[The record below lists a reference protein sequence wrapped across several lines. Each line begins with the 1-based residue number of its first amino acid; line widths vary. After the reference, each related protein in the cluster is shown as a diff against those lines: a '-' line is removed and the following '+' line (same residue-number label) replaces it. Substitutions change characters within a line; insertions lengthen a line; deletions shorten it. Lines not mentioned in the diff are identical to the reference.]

1 MKSAV
6 IARKRSRRNGNI
18 AAGASPTS
26 AARNNR
32 SAQPAKTTA
41 SANGHA
47 PTMHPLVSANPRLVP
62 AKAGDHAAIHQLLLS
77 QFRGPSVLEFQAQLD
92 EPLYEPTDRL
102 LVKHRDDVVAHL
114 RLTKRVLQFGP
125 LQIPAAGF
133 MDLATA
139 TAWQRR
145 GFASA
150 LIGAGEQQSAS
161 EGAVLGLTR
170 TTASDLFARHG
181 WTACGRQ
188 TFSVAGAR
196 QILAHLRAIAPPN
209 ILHASEDQNAADALL
224 SRRSP
229 RIPLLVRPLRRM
241 ELPALVTLYEQCAA
255 GAYGATVRNEVYW
268 DWLMARHAFER
279 GYVAILGDHNLEL
292 PELLA
297 AVAGCV
303 LVSGGRIVELLARP
317 GATPAIGLALLAR
330 ICSDAV
336 ERSQY
341 DVRFDGPPQ
350 HPLHQIF
357 RAAGGTYHSSEEH
370 EGEVS
375 MARLFNPLQTLR
387 DMSAELLLRARAAQ
401 LQPQVLGL
409 EVFNFDADLRRATHE
424 DARPYRL
431 IITQRKVRVMPG
443 NLGRNYLKLRRRDLT
458 PLLLGHWKLDD
469 ALAAG
474 RIRASTQRAHH
485 AAEALFPELPW
496 HRPPLDDLVA

>member
-1 MKSAV
+1 MKPAVISRRRTRQNRTATAGAASAPAAKSNGSAV
-6 IARKRSRRNGNI
+6 PRKGPAVNGYPP
-18 AAGASPTS
+18 AAILPF
-26 AARNNR
+26 
-32 SAQPAKTTA
+32 TTA
-41 SANGHA
+41 
-47 PTMHPLVSANPRLVP
+47 PRLVL
-62 AKAGDHAAIHQLLLS
+62 AKAGDHTAIHQLLLS

-114 RLTKRVLQFGP
+114 RLTKRLLQFGP

-139 TAWQRR
+139 TPWQRR

-150 LIGAGEQQSAS
+150 LIGAGEQQAVRD
-161 EGAVLGLTR
+161 GAVLGLTR

-196 QILAHLRAIAPPN
+196 QVLAHLRAIAPPE
-209 ILHASEDQNAADALL
+209 ILNASEDQNAADALL

-241 ELPALVTLYEQCAA
+241 ELPALVKLYEQCAA
-255 GAYGATVRNEVYW
+255 GTFGATARNEVYW
-268 DWLMARHAFER
+268 DWLMSRHAFER
-279 GYVAILGDHNLEL
+279 AYVAILGDHHLEL
-292 PELLA
+292 PELLT

-303 LVSGGRIVELLARP
+303 FVSGNRIVELLSRP
-317 GATPAIGLALLAR
+317 GATPAIGQALLAR
-330 ICSDAV
+330 VCSDAV

-357 RAAGGTYHSSEEH
+357 RAAGGEYHSSEEH
-370 EGEVS
+370 DGEVS

-387 DMSAELLLRARAAQ
+387 DMSAELLLRSRAAG
-401 LQPQVLGL
+401 LAPQVLGL

-431 IITQRKVRVMPG
+431 IVTNRKVRVMPG
-443 NLGRNYLKLRRRDLT
+443 NRGRNYLALRRRDLT
-458 PLLLGHWKLDD
+458 PLLLGHWKLND
-469 ALAAG
+469 AIAAG
-474 RIRASTQRAHH
+474 RIRASTQRAHR
-485 AAEALFPELPW
+485 AAEVLFPQLPW

>member
-1 MKSAV
+1 MKPAL
-6 IARKRSRRNGNI
+6 IARRRIRRHGTVAVGVSPPPASRNG
-18 AAGASPTS
+18 AAVPAKSS
-26 AARNNR
+26 AA
-32 SAQPAKTTA
+32 S
-41 SANGHA
+41 NGHA
-47 PTMHPLVSANPRLVP
+47 PAAIPFSVAPRLVSAR
-62 AKAGDHAAIHQLLLS
+62 AGDHAAIHQLLLS
-77 QFRGPSVLEFQAQLD
+77 QFRGPSAVEFQAQLD

-125 LQIPAAGF
+125 LQIPTAGF

-150 LIGAGEQQSAS
+150 LIGMGERQAVS
-161 EGAVLGLTR
+161 EGAAVGLTR
-170 TTASDLFARHG
+170 TIAADLFARHG

-196 QILAHLRAIAPPN
+196 QILAHLRAIAPPDV
-209 ILHASEDQNAADALL
+209 LTASEDQNAADALL

-241 ELPALVTLYEQCAA
+241 ELPAIVKLYEQCAA
-255 GAYGATVRNEVYW
+255 GAHGATIRNEVYW
-268 DWLMARHAFER
+268 DWLMSRHAFER
-279 GYVAILGDHNLEL
+279 GYIAILGNQHLEL

-303 LVSGGRIVELLARP
+303 FVSGGRIVELLARP

-330 ICSDAV
+330 VCSDTL
-336 ERSQY
+336 ERSRY
-341 DVRFDGPPQ
+341 DVRLDAPPDD
-350 HPLHQIF
+350 PLHQIF
-357 RAAGGTYHSSEEH
+357 RAAGGSCHCAEGH
-370 EGEVS
+370 EGEVN

-387 DMSAELLLRARAAQ
+387 DMSGELLLRARSAGLAP
-401 LQPQVLGL
+401 LVLGL
-409 EVFNFDADLRRATHE
+409 EVFNFDADLRRATHD

-431 IITQRKVRVMPG
+431 IVTNRKVRLVPG
-443 NLGRNYLKLRRRDLT
+443 KLGRNYLSLRRRDLT
-458 PLLLGHWKLDD
+458 PLLLGHWRLEE
-469 ALAAG
+469 AIAAG
-474 RIRASTQRAHH
+474 RIRASTHRAQRA
-485 AAEALFPELPW
+485 AEVLFPQLPW